1 MDYIPLTEKFV
12 WGNKLDLGYAH
23 SYGDDP
29 YPFFQNYY
37 VGGSSSVRGY
47 KAASIGKQFYD
58 ESQDDFVSTGGTTKI
73 VAKYLNALPTS
84 WRDV

>member
-1 MDYIPLTEKFV
+1 MQKCGLHPILRSLF
-12 WGNKLDLGYAH
+12 GRISLDLGYAH

-58 ESQDDFVSTGGTTKI
+58 DHKKI
-73 VAKYLNALPTS
+73 LYRREVQQRL
-84 WRDV
+84 